1 MKTKPI
7 VLSTDMV
14 REILAGTRTAI
25 PIIIKDVNPMWLFE
39 SLSTN
44 PDMLKVD
51 SEGMEYPQPVKGLWA
66 TFESATGI
74 EYPMVK
80 APYEEGD
87 SLYVR
92 ESCFKDVNRYLY
104 RANYIPGE
112 VFYRN
117 GREVTIP
124 WESPL
129 VMPKEAARLFL
140 QVTKVDVR
148 SIQAITN
155 DKAVKRGINPYQNKD
170 TFIANWNKIHGK
182 PQLVTNKD
190 GGQHYISHPWEG
202 IQEER
207 TYNGKPWLV
216 QGDPWMWIIYIERI
230 FNKTEGGIN

>member
-7 VLSTDMV
+7 VLSTDMA

-25 PIIIKDVNPMWLFE
+25 PIIIKDANPMWLFE

-44 PDMLKVD
+44 SDMLKVD

-104 RANYIPGE
+104 RANYIPDE

-207 TYNGKPWLV
+207 IYKGKPWLV
-216 QGDPWMWIIYIERI
+216 QGNPWMWIIYFEHT
-230 FNKTEGGIN
+230 KAPKA